1 MMKKRIMKLTSMVF
15 LALCM
20 AFAAN
25 SGAMAGDMSHD
36 AHQNMNQSGMAM
48 TGGQEIM
55 LGEDVQ
61 DIVQAAA
68 HLRDIREAMEKMG
81 MDKTH
86 HFMVMFKDVSSGKTL
101 DQGLVA
107 LKVVDPSGKKS
118 DAVKLM
124 GMGEGFGGDVSLSQK
139 GKYIL
144 EVGTK
149 LADGKTRQFRFNY
162 IVE

>member
-1 MMKKRIMKLTSMVF
+1 MKKRLIKLTSMVF
-15 LALCM
+15 LALGV
-20 AFAAN
+20 ALAAN
-25 SGAMAGDMSHD
+25 SGAMAGDMNH
-36 AHQNMNQSGMAM
+36 SGMAM
-48 TGGQEIM
+48 TSGQEIM
-55 LGEDVQ
+55 LGESVQ

-68 HLRDIREAMEKMG
+68 HLRDIREAMAKMG

-107 LKVVDPSGKKS
+107 LKVVDPTGQKS

-124 GMGEGFGGDVSLSQK
+124 GMGEGFGGDVTLSQK
-139 GKYIL
+139 GKYVL

-149 LADGKTRQFRFNY
+149 LADGKTRQFQFQY
-162 IVE
+162 TVE